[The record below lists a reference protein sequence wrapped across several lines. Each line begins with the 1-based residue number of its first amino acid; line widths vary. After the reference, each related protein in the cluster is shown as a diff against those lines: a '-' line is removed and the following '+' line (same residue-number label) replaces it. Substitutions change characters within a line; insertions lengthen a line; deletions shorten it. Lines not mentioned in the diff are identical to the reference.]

1 MTAASDDPDERMIF
15 VTDFPLEFRR
25 LLSSLN
31 LDWLAKPLLEALL
44 ASKKIDQMEIFVDS
58 RF

>member
-1 MTAASDDPDERMIF
+1 MAAASEDPAERMIF
-15 VTDFPLEFRR
+15 VTDFPREFRR

-44 ASKKIDQMEIFVDS
+44 ASK
-58 RF
+58 